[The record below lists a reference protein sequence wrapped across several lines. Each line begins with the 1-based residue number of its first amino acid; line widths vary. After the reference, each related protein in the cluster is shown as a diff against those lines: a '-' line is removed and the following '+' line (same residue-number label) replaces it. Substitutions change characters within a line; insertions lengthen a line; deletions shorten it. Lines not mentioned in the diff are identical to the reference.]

1 MYEKNT
7 SLIDSDI
14 NCKFEDL
21 LCMTPDEFRSWVLN
35 MRKLVIDIWDEQNV
49 PPRQGKTEDEI
60 IDQFNKMISYPTH
73 EFTHSDELSDIPDDV
88 IVNKSRLGA
97 EADQWF
103 ANMYK
108 TRINYTEK
116 DMIFLRWIDLRRK
129 CLKDA

>member
-21 LCMTPDEFRSWVLN
+21 LCMTPDEFRSWVLK

-60 IDQFNKMISYPTH
+60 IDQFYDKKEVYLEGNNLKTNEYVMLIS
-73 EFTHSDELSDIPDDV
+73 
-88 IVNKSRLGA
+88 N
-97 EADQWF
+97 
-103 ANMYK
+103 AN
-108 TRINYTEK
+108 
-116 DMIFLRWIDLRRK
+116 
-129 CLKDA
+129 